1 MGEFLEP
8 LADDIDNKF
17 YQQRLKIELSRKAV
31 DLAQLEPKLLREA
44 QDFFPGNIAMQA
56 KHIFFR
62 LNLLRVSE
70 INEYFA
76 EKYFPDNERGRMLY
90 LKYGSQQLTDEE
102 ERELKM
108 LFTQIGKPYLGPKP
122 T

>member
-8 LADDIDNKF
+8 SADDIDNKF

-31 DLAQLEPKLLREA
+31 DLAQLEPELLREA
-44 QDFFPGNIAMQA
+44 QVFFPGNIAMQA

-76 EKYFPDNERGRMLY
+76 EKYFPNNERGRMLY

-102 ERELKM
+102 ERELKT
-108 LFTQIGKPYLGPKP
+108 LFAQIGKPYLGPKS